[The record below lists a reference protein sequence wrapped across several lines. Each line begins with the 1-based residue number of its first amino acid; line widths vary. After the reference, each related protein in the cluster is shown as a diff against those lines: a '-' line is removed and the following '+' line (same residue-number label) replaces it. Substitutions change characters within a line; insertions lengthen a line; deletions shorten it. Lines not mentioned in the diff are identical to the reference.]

1 MILAAVGKNGTGKD
15 FFLDYVAQKYGFPM
29 ISPSAMLSASSQL
42 RTALS

>member
-1 MILAAVGKNGTGKD
+1 MILAAVGKKGTGKD

-29 ISPSAMLSASSQL
+29 LSASSQL

>member
-15 FFLDYVAQKYGFPM
+15 FFLDYVAQKYGFP
-29 ISPSAMLSASSQL
+29 PSAMLSASSQL